1 MGQRKVGAIAAA
13 IQESSLT
20 AARDFAHCPGG
31 VRNV

>member
-13 IQESSLT
+13 IYEYSLT